1 MNCMK
6 LIIEP
11 TNAEKIAGWIAT
23 RGGVAVWTNRDLGS
37 SSIGAETLTPATH
50 QDGSPATTPHWSNGN
65 SPDRIV
71 TDIADVGVRSW
82 REVSRCKIRRGPPYL
97 GGVNRAD
104 RDKLDRALAK
114 AGEGASWSPDYST
127 RNYDTGSAWFDAV
140 ISVPSEILPLSTV
153 TPQTPNP

>member
-1 MNCMK
+1 MK

-11 TNAEKIAGWIAT
+11 SNAELITGWIAN

-37 SSIGAETLTPATH
+37 SSLGAETLTPATDA
-50 QDGSPATTPHWSNGN
+50 QGQACSSPHWRNGN
-65 SPDRIV
+65 TPDRIV
-71 TDIADVGVRSW
+71 TDIADIGVRSW
-82 REVSRCKIRRGPPYL
+82 KEVSRCKIRRGPPYL

-114 AGEGASWSPDYST
+114 AGEGATWTPDYST

-140 ISVPSEILPLSTV
+140 IAIPSDVIPLSEFNLNTV
-153 TPQTPNP
+153 NA